1 MSNESTSIKT
11 RTRQDLIFVGVAV
24 LVLCFGV
31 ASDPDRVFEWVA
43 QRRAVQLD
51 EFLVAIVII
60 GTGFAVFSWRRWTD
74 LSRQIAEYQRLQAE
88 LTAINRDSALLSETD
103 DLLQSCLSV
112 QEAYKI
118 VIRHIESQFPA
129 WSGAI
134 ATISTNRDTVEMVAR
149 WGNPTIA
156 EEVFPSEDCWSLRRG
171 RLNIAAVA
179 DGSLLCAHIG
189 PRPPSYAVCIP
200 MIAQGETIGIL
211 YLDTGK
217 ESSADSRTTAA
228 LSESQERI
236 IKTLAEHL
244 ALTLASLNLREKLKM
259 QAIRDPLTELFNR
272 RYMEESVEREL
283 RRSAR
288 RDLPLTVLLV
298 DVDHFKQFNDTYG
311 HEAGDFLLQNLA
323 TTFRANLRAE
333 DIACRHG
340 GEEFMLILTETPLAF
355 GMDRADALR
364 QKVAQ
369 LRLNYRGSTLPQ
381 VTISIGVACY
391 PADGDSI
398 DSLLRAADRAL
409 YEAKGNGR
417 DRVVAAGP
425 PVVPGGLD
433 DLQGSTLK
441 F

>member
-1 MSNESTSIKT
+1 
-11 RTRQDLIFVGVAV
+11 
-24 LVLCFGV
+24 
-31 ASDPDRVFEWVA
+31 
-43 QRRAVQLD
+43 
-51 EFLVAIVII
+51 
-60 GTGFAVFSWRRWTD
+60 
-74 LSRQIAEYQRLQAE
+74 
-88 LTAINRDSALLSETD
+88 
-103 DLLQSCLSV
+103 
-112 QEAYKI
+112 
-118 VIRHIESQFPA
+118 
-129 WSGAI
+129 
-134 ATISTNRDTVEMVAR
+134 
-149 WGNPTIA
+149 
-156 EEVFPSEDCWSLRRG
+156 
-171 RLNIAAVA
+171 
-179 DGSLLCAHIG
+179 
-189 PRPPSYAVCIP
+189 

-311 HEAGDFLLQNLA
+311 HEAGDFLLQTLA